1 MKDPLFLIFIAFI
14 FSVLFSHSMD
24 QKIRLDIKKIDAV
37 NKQLKSE
44 NKQLKQE
51 IKSLKEAFNQS
62 HQRE

>member
-1 MKDPLFLIFIAFI
+1 MKDPLFIIFISFI

-24 QKIRLDIKKIDAV
+24 QDIRIDIKKIDAAHQ
-37 NKQLKSE
+37 QLKSE